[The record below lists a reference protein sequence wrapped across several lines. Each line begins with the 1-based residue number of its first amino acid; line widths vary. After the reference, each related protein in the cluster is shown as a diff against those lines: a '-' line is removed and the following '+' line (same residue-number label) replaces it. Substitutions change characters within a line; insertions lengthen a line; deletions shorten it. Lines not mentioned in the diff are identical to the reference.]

1 MVAKLTM
8 ENQRRMQ
15 MKARSLMVVI
25 AVSLVIAFGLV
36 SCEKRVVRQPD
47 SSQQGQQQQQKDI
60 TQQQKDQEKITE
72 KQLDGK
78 VDSVDSKDKGAQY
91 AESREN
97 MFSDILFDYDKYNV
111 NESYKQTLQ
120 SVSSWMSKNTTARLS
135 IEGHCDER
143 GTNEYNLALGDR
155 RAKAVKDYLLSL
167 GVASGRIDVISYGE
181 EKPACK
187 EQTEDCWAKN
197 RRAHFTPLV
206 KVGK

>member
-1 MVAKLTM
+1 
-8 ENQRRMQ
+8 
-15 MKARSLMVVI
+15 MKAKSLMVAI
-25 AVSLVIAFGLV
+25 TVSLVVAFGLV

-47 SSQQGQQQQQKDI
+47 SGQQGQQQQQKDM
-60 TQQQKDQEKITE
+60 TQQQKDKEKITE
-72 KQLDGK
+72 KPLDGT
-78 VDSVDSKDKGAQY
+78 VDSVDAKDKGAQY

-97 MFSDILFDYDKYNV
+97 LFSDILFDYDKYNV
-111 NESYKQTLQ
+111 NETYKQTLQ

-187 EQTEDCWAKN
+187 EQTEDCWTKN
-197 RRAHFTPLV
+197 RRAHFTPLI